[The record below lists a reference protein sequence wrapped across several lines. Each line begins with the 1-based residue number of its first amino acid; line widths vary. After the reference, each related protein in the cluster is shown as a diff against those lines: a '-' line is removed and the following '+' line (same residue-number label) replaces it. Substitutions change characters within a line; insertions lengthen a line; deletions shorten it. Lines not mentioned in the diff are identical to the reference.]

1 MYAFFCA
8 TVANWVVVTET
19 VWPKKPERS
28 IIRPF
33 RGKCCQSLNLQNLHL
48 PGQRWGSHTC
58 FILTEQPL
66 GTQSQTGNTEQG
78 YSNRQPYS
86 SKHQRTKIQRFVD
99 QIMCLCKS
107 LPWGLKKA
115 VPSPSHHR
123 ENYFYVCGFQIRF
136 PIGQALTSRSPGI
149 NSCQRGGGKAWNTT
163 PGKQVAYW
171 ELFSLHKKSWLYDS

>member
-1 MYAFFCA
+1 MPSF
-8 TVANWVVVTET
+8 VLQWQNWVVVTET

-33 RGKCCQSLNLQNLHL
+33 RRKCCQSLNLQNLHL

-58 FILTEQPL
+58 FILTEQSL

-78 YSNRQPYS
+78 YRNRQPYS

-107 LPWGLKKA
+107 LPEVLRKL
-115 VPSPSHHR
+115 SP
-123 ENYFYVCGFQIRF
+123 VLLI
-136 PIGQALTSRSPGI
+136 IGRTTFMCVAFRLDSPLG
-149 NSCQRGGGKAWNTT
+149 RLWPPEA
-163 PGKQVAYW
+163 QV
-171 ELFSLHKKSWLYDS
+171 